1 MSTSTSLVRRFRA
14 RELGHVLAS
23 SSPSSTTAA
32 TPKLLQNPFLPRKNP
47 TTGRWIPPA
56 YSLRRQADLVKEAKR
71 DGLVHLLPH
80 GPKSP
85 KAGQVREIVVKN
97 ERTLKT
103 SPVLQALLNARKETG
118 AHSSAKELEQVD
130 AAGVKWVGKEPYSTH
145 KPSFGLYGKRRKM
158 FKGRKWERQVQL
170 RKEYMEKVVDGLDK
184 QKANMRWG
192 RARKSKKP
200 RSKYP
205 I

>member
-1 MSTSTSLVRRFRA
+1 M
-14 RELGHVLAS
+14 
-23 SSPSSTTAA
+23 
-32 TPKLLQNPFLPRKNP
+32 
-47 TTGRWIPPA
+47 
-56 YSLRRQADLVKEAKR
+56 
-71 DGLVHLLPH
+71 HLLPH
-80 GPKSP
+80 GPKNP